1 MVKSNIVNLDKNNRH
16 GCPKKDSVDALSRLG
31 ANPGNLWMLSANYHR
46 EQARVLAALAL
57 SSKNPFQA
65 SLFTQ
70 AAREHLEQAQAPSDD
85 GVRSDAAPDG
95 WSGALIRSRK
105 TYSKR
110 QQAAAGLVVA
120 ARQRLAV
127 R

>member
-1 MVKSNIVNLDKNNRH
+1 
-16 GCPKKDSVDALSRLG
+16 
-31 ANPGNLWMLSANYHR
+31 MLSANYHR

-105 TYSKR
+105 NYSKR
-110 QQAAAGLVVA
+110 LVSFLIGSMSDCALNGFVRNAMHPESNAALRTAGSSFPVM
-120 ARQRLAV
+120 
-127 R
+127 